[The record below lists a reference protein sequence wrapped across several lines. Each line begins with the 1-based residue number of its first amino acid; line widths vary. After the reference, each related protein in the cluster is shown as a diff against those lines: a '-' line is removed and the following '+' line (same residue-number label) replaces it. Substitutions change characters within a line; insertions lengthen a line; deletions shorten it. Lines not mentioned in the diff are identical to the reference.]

1 MISKSKVKIIKDPL
15 YGYINLPYEILHV
28 VDTPVFQ
35 RLRDIVQTSY
45 TSLYPSAVPSRF
57 THSLG
62 VYHLGT
68 LASGYLRSDSLLNR
82 FNFDV
87 QEYFSVFEYACLLHD
102 VGHAPF
108 SHTGEFLFLK
118 DGERT
123 SLHQRLIKLTKDEI
137 LESEI
142 SNNGYKAAPHELTSA
157 VIGIESFG
165 EKFKEKK
172 SFFARCITGYKY
184 TIDLDEE
191 KKFQNCLIELLNS
204 KIIDVDKLDYLLR
217 DTYFAGME
225 AIQIDYQRL
234 LSNLCFVCTQTN
246 SSSERESIEIG
257 FNKNAISVLENVIY
271 AHDLER
277 KWIQNHPA
285 VIYESYLL
293 EVLLEHILR
302 DKIQKDNIDFSLLS
316 EKGCVIPNNEKIRLL
331 SDSTITHY
339 IKTLDNDA
347 FAEEYLNRQIRK
359 KPLWKSESEF
369 NAIFFNKEHEV
380 KIITEELE
388 NLEKYINTSGGPF
401 VINMDNI
408 KKCNKE
414 IEELKEKKSGDEKN
428 KSLLAAREKN
438 KELMEILLE
447 SVDDKKNN
455 ETQIVIK
462 FTKQFISGF
471 SKKEFSTLKIKF
483 PSLEDSC
490 NFGDI
495 TSLLKSSNSEEKN
508 LFYIY
513 VPSWRNKSSIKNI
526 YEKLLNFAHT
536 VSLEKD
542 RSKFSN

>member
-1 MISKSKVKIIKDPL
+1 M
-15 YGYINLPYEILHV
+15 
-28 VDTPVFQ
+28 
-35 RLRDIVQTSY
+35 
-45 TSLYPSAVPSRF
+45 
-57 THSLG
+57 
-62 VYHLGT
+62 
-68 LASGYLRSDSLLNR
+68 
-82 FNFDV
+82 
-87 QEYFSVFEYACLLHD
+87 
-102 VGHAPF
+102 
-108 SHTGEFLFLK
+108 
-118 DGERT
+118 
-123 SLHQRLIKLTKDEI
+123 
-137 LESEI
+137 
-142 SNNGYKAAPHELTSA
+142 
-157 VIGIESFG
+157 
-165 EKFKEKK
+165 
-172 SFFARCITGYKY
+172 
-184 TIDLDEE
+184 
-191 KKFQNCLIELLNS
+191 
-204 KIIDVDKLDYLLR
+204 
-217 DTYFAGME
+217 
-225 AIQIDYQRL
+225 
-234 LSNLCFVCTQTN
+234 
-246 SSSERESIEIG
+246 
-257 FNKNAISVLENVIY
+257 
-271 AHDLER
+271 
-277 KWIQNHPA
+277 
-285 VIYESYLL
+285 
-293 EVLLEHILR
+293 LEHILR